1 MNRIAGWAVA
11 SAAVAPVLLIGG
23 WTLAAAQQPPGYN
36 PVQDTISALAARG
49 ATDRWLMTG
58 ALAGLGACYVATA
71 LGLGP
76 ARPAGRVVLVGGGV
90 ATLLV
95 AAFPQPARG
104 NSVAHTIAAA
114 VAFTCLGVWPLLA
127 ARRRPCAPLLTRA
140 AAGAATALLLGLVIW
155 FVAEIHGGERGLA
168 ERAAA
173 GAEALWPLVV
183 VLTSRGMSVGQV
195 PGAPPPGAR

>member
-1 MNRIAGWAVA
+1 VVNRIPGWAVA
-11 SAAVAPVLLIGG
+11 SALVAPVLLIGG
-23 WTLAAAQQPPGYN
+23 FTLAAAQQPPGYN
-36 PVQDTISALAARG
+36 PIRDTISALAARG

-71 LGLGP
+71 LGLRP
-76 ARPAGRVVLVGGGV
+76 ARPAGRAVLVGGGI

-95 AAFPQPARG
+95 AAFPQPIHG

-114 VAFTCLGVWPLLA
+114 VAFTCLGVWPVFA
-127 ARRRPCAPLLTRA
+127 ARRQPCAPLLTRA
-140 AAGAATALLLGLVIW
+140 ATSAATAILLGLVIW

-183 VLTSRGMSVGQV
+183 VLASRGSPTGR
-195 PGAPPPGAR
+195 PSLRT

>member
-1 MNRIAGWAVA
+1 MA
-11 SAAVAPVLLIGG
+11 SAVVGPVLLLGG

-36 PVQDTISALAARG
+36 PIRDTISALAARG

-71 LGLGP
+71 FGLRP
-76 ARPAGRVVLVGGGV
+76 AKAAGRVVLVGGGV

-114 VAFTCLGVWPLLA
+114 VAFTCLAVWPVFA
-127 ARRRPCAPLLTRA
+127 ARPRPCALFLTRA
-140 AAGAATALLLGLVIW
+140 AAAAATAVLVGLVLW
-155 FVAEIHGGERGLA
+155 FVAEIHGGHRGLA

-183 VLTSRGMSVGQV
+183 VLTSRWATFGRRPSASLQ
-195 PGAPPPGAR
+195 GAS

>member
-1 MNRIAGWAVA
+1 
-11 SAAVAPVLLIGG
+11 
-23 WTLAAAQQPPGYN
+23 
-36 PVQDTISALAARG
+36 
-49 ATDRWLMTG
+49 
-58 ALAGLGACYVATA
+58 
-71 LGLGP
+71 
-76 ARPAGRVVLVGGGV
+76 
-90 ATLLV
+90 
-95 AAFPQPARG
+95 
-104 NSVAHTIAAA
+104 VAHTIAAA